1 MSTERQL
8 LRLGMI
14 VGDPPADGHFEH
26 SVAITEGE
34 IVGIER
40 GGKVRRVWAS
50 EPNND
55 FISQIPQFELTAQ
68 HHGDSLVVSDGA
80 QVFSV
85 GREVS
90 SGRFVSI
97 SGQTFELAWGES
109 PQTLIENIRSLRRLT

>member
-1 MSTERQL
+1 
-8 LRLGMI
+8 MI